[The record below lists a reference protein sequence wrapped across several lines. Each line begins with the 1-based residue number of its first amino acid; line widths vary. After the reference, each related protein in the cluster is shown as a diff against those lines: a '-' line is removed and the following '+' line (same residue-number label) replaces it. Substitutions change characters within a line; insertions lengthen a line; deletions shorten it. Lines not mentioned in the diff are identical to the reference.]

1 MFNKKNLFK
10 FVLLSSVLFLLCSGN
25 VTAAG
30 TPVTYPS
37 WNPLS
42 GVNVEDIKAVV
53 QNTNEGEI
61 GFRKFESEG
70 PWDWIENMSANA
82 INYLFLAGMILAPLL
97 ILFGAF
103 MFFTSGGDSARVG
116 KGKAL
121 ITWSLIGLAV
131 LVSARVIVA
140 IVRYLFDF

>member
-1 MFNKKNLFK
+1 MLLSYAQTVSALPVAPW
-10 FVLLSSVLFLLCSGN
+10 VLLN
-25 VTAAG
+25 I
-30 TPVTYPS
+30 P
-37 WNPLS
+37 
-42 GVNVEDIKAVV
+42 EDAVV
-53 QNTNEGEI
+53 NTEEGEI
-61 GFRKFESEG
+61 GFYKFEAEG

-103 MFFTSGGDSARVG
+103 LFLTSGGDAARVG

-121 ITWSLIGLAV
+121 ITWSSIGLAII
-131 LVSARVIVA
+131 LSARVIMA